1 MPFGCLS
8 PRDGGKSS
16 SLSDIMDKYEFGQ
29 ILRVTWF
36 DPPPA
41 YKKFLLTSKAEA
53 DTCAKVNALA
63 RHTAQRHGRLFNCSH
78 GSCMS
83 VTMLRPP
90 GIDNVT
96 PITALVSC
104 CAECFDNFHLCCVS
118 LFRHPF
124 DVCHCDSSPSFGSLF
139 CPCSLKEFCELCL
152 ARERQTGEVFICKK
166 FLKKD
171 GRKVRRAAKNEI
183 LILRMVSHPNILQLM
198 DTYETRKE
206 YFIIQE
212 IATGGDLFDWILDQ
226 GSYTERDAANVIRQ
240 VLEAV
245 AYLHSLNI
253 IHRNL
258 KLENLMYY
266 TENNQSK
273 VVLQDFYLSRF
284 ENGSIT
290 EPCGTPEYLAPEV
303 VSRRRYGRPVDC
315 WAIGVIMFILLS
327 GNPPFYDEAE
337 EEDTDMHNRVIFC
350 RIAAGEFE
358 FDSPYWDDISP
369 EAKALVCRLME
380 VDQMLR
386 ITAEEALG
394 HEWITG
400 QVASE
405 RNLKDVVCAQF
416 ERNFA
421 RSKWRKALCVTTFMQ
436 RLRTPEPKTPAGDG
450 GERGGEK
457 GEGAAAPRSTA
468 DMSGDESGDSEE
480 EGQVNKDIRENRDGR
495 MYRTVPVVTPSV
507 GCGQA
512 SVGQAR
518 CPITRGEDEGGGDM
532 LGVERD
538 AGERKGLE
546 TRSQRELRLLDA
558 QKVLQ
563 GGGAEE
569 MKQEHEWSDSAA
581 KNQEGDPYGPA
592 MGTAAATTNQLK
604 AAQQQQQQRQGEGR
618 GEHISGHQTQIP
630 GASEER
636 VCFAEQGPEGGA
648 EAVTDIRGAAEELVC
663 PKRNHQEVHYGWA
676 ECASAGNAPTMSVL
690 EKNEAPPPESP
701 CCTSQSPFGGVVGS
715 TAEGGLHHS
724 SETVIKQTED
734 PTLSTLDKME
744 GNIPPLLRQTGNQ
757 PEDTSF
763 YSSSQIVPPAP
774 PILPRPP
781 PPTSPPPPP
790 PVHLS
795 SSQEET
801 DFLGNTVKPRVPLR
815 EGQSGRGL

>member
-29 ILRVTWF
+29 ILRV
-36 DPPPA
+36 
-41 YKKFLLTSKAEA
+41 
-53 DTCAKVNALA
+53 
-63 RHTAQRHGRLFNCSH
+63 
-78 GSCMS
+78 
-83 VTMLRPP
+83 
-90 GIDNVT
+90 
-96 PITALVSC
+96 
-104 CAECFDNFHLCCVS
+104 
-118 LFRHPF
+118 
-124 DVCHCDSSPSFGSLF
+124 
-139 CPCSLKEFCELCL
+139 KEFCELCL

-436 RLRTPEPKTPAGDG
+436 RLRTPEPKTSAGDG

-480 EGQVNKDIRENRDGR
+480 EGQVNEDIRK
-495 MYRTVPVVTPSV
+495 T
-507 GCGQA
+507 
-512 SVGQAR
+512 
-518 CPITRGEDEGGGDM
+518 
-532 LGVERD
+532 
-538 AGERKGLE
+538 E
-546 TRSQRELRLLDA
+546 T
-558 QKVLQ
+558 KVLQ
-563 GGGAEE
+563 RGGAEE
-569 MKQEHEWSDSAA
+569 MKQEHEWSDSV
-581 KNQEGDPYGPA
+581 QRIRR
-592 MGTAAATTNQLK
+592 ATPVGQPWEL
-604 AAQQQQQQRQGEGR
+604 QQPLQTSSRQHSNSNNR
-618 GEHISGHQTQIP
+618 DR
-630 GASEER
+630 ER
-636 VCFAEQGPEGGA
+636 
-648 EAVTDIRGAAEELVC
+648 
-663 PKRNHQEVHYGWA
+663 
-676 ECASAGNAPTMSVL
+676 
-690 EKNEAPPPESP
+690 
-701 CCTSQSPFGGVVGS
+701 GGVS
-715 TAEGGLHHS
+715 TY
-724 SETVIKQTED
+724 
-734 PTLSTLDKME
+734 LDTK
-744 GNIPPLLRQTGNQ
+744 PKFLARQRRGCVLQN
-757 PEDTSF
+757 
-763 YSSSQIVPPAP
+763 
-774 PILPRPP
+774 
-781 PPTSPPPPP
+781 
-790 PVHLS
+790 
-795 SSQEET
+795 
-801 DFLGNTVKPRVPLR
+801 
-815 EGQSGRGL
+815 RGLRVEPKQ